1 MFLNWSWDDGT
12 VRAKRRKRWLE
23 KWIVGLVCVGLCG
36 IRPRRHSTGFQGGP
50 LVALEAD
57 VLVGDAGVGQDQ
69 ARHLGA
75 PSQVEVVQPV
85 DVALAG
91 HRCSV
96 VGRRWRIANKGPSLS
111 NRRPNASSDK
121 DVSAITSFESISSIK
136 NVPLVSA

>member
-75 PSQVEVVQPV
+75 PFQVEVVQPV

-96 VGRRWRIANKGPSLS
+96 VGRRWRIAAEPTKGRLFLIVDATLRVIRTSAPSLGS
-111 NRRPNASSDK
+111 NL
-121 DVSAITSFESISSIK
+121 SAR
-136 NVPLVSA
+136 